1 MRCAGALVVLFGCAA
16 CSSGPYFIGELHT
29 DAGPPSE
36 CDEAFADALACSG
49 FEESDLTSAWPDQTI
64 IGAGAL
70 ERTTERAHSGDAAL
84 RASSNGPESVAVV
97 ASTIEPVMSG
107 TLYLRVHLNVPSG
120 VPTETINI
128 LFIGS
133 DPAPDPFKGLDINIE
148 DGALQIF
155 SPQNNPARVTG
166 ELTIPRDVWFCLRA
180 EIAVSDGAGSVELF
194 VDDELALAATGLDT
208 LPEDGVHLLRAGVD
222 WSSGQEASFEIYI
235 DDLVLD
241 DAPVACAM
249 ATTAATR

>member
-1 MRCAGALVVLFGCAA
+1 LFGCVA
-16 CSSGPYFIGELHT
+16 CSSGPYFIGEQHG

-36 CDEAFADALACSG
+36 CDEAFAGALACSG
-49 FEESDLTSAWPDQTI
+49 FEASDLASEWPDQTI
-64 IGAGAL
+64 AMAGEL
-70 ERTTERAHSGDAAL
+70 ERTTERAHSGEAAL
-84 RASSNGPESVAVV
+84 RASSNGPQSVAVV
-97 ASTIEPVMSG
+97 ASEIEPVVSG
-107 TLYLRVHLNVPSG
+107 TLHLRVHLYVPSG

-133 DPAPDPFKGLDINIE
+133 DPAPDPFTGLDINVE

-155 SPQNNPARVTG
+155 SPQNDPARVTG
-166 ELTIPRDVWFCLRA
+166 ELIIPRDVWFCLRA
-180 EIAVSDGAGSVELF
+180 EIAVSDDAGAVQLF
-194 VDDELALAATGLDT
+194 VDDALALEATGLDT

-241 DAPVACAM
+241 DAPVACAT
-249 ATTAATR
+249 ATAAATR